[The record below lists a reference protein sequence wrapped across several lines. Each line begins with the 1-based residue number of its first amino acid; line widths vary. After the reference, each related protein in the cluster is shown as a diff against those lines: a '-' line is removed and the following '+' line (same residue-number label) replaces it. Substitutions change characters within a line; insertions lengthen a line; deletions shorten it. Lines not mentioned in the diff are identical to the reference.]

1 MEEVKMRN
9 NSIVFK
15 GTSDSLIVIMKEE
28 ADFET
33 ILEEMEFKISSNERF
48 FKGADLKVKYR
59 GKKLSEEEENKI
71 FEILKNKS
79 GAKITSFEK
88 DTNIPVEVKREPAA
102 KPHPIIKMS
111 NFYFKGIEEGITKFH
126 RGTVRSGQLLR
137 FDGNIVVIGDV
148 NPGGEVIAAGNV
160 VVMGSLR
167 GIVHAGSD
175 GNREAIVVALN
186 LNPTQLRIADVI
198 TRSPD
203 DKQIEN
209 QFIPEMAYIKDN
221 FVYIDRYLPSKG

>member
-1 MEEVKMRN
+1 MRN
-9 NSIVFK
+9 NSVVFK
-15 GTSDSLIVIMKEE
+15 GSVDSLIVIMKEE
-28 ADFET
+28 VDFET
-33 ILEEMEFKISSNERF
+33 ILEEMENKISSNERF
-48 FKGADLKVKYR
+48 FKGANLKVRYR

-79 GAKITSFEK
+79 GAEIKCFEK
-88 DTNIPVEVKREPAA
+88 DTQIPVKVKKEAA
-102 KPHPIIKMS
+102 PKPHPIIRMS
-111 NFYFKGIEEGITKFH
+111 NFYFKDIEEGITKFH
-126 RGTVRSGQLLR
+126 KGTVRSGQLLR
-137 FDGNIVVIGDV
+137 FNGNVVVIGDV

-167 GIVHAGSD
+167 GIVHAGCD
-175 GNREAIVVALN
+175 GNKEAIVAALN

-203 DKQIEN
+203 DKQMEN